1 MVGAQMTQSVLEH
14 CNHSMVLTSPFPHI
28 MVEDALPSELYKV
41 LSDEYPPSELMSK
54 GKTTS
59 NRACFYT
66 AGQIRARGRVS
77 EAWREF
83 IEYHASA
90 AFYADIFRVFGE
102 HIYELYSKV
111 KWSQLSIGVRGDK
124 AEQDRAFHMDAMFG
138 INTPVIGKATSVRG
152 RHLDNPLKLYNGLL
166 YFKHDDDTAAGGEF
180 LIYRRTDGAWTVQ
193 SHVPYRQNVLV
204 FFVNTPHAV
213 HAVSSREAGPYPRRY
228 VSFCGEVKAPLFVAP
243 KVL

>member
-1 MVGAQMTQSVLEH
+1 MVGAQMNMSVLA
-14 CNHSMVLTSPFPHI
+14 CADPSMVTASPFPHVVI
-28 MVEDALPSELYKV
+28 ENALPHELYNT
-41 LSDEYPPSELMSK
+41 LSVDYPPSELMSK

-66 AGQIRARGRVS
+66 ASQIRARGGVS
-77 EAWREF
+77 AAWREF
-83 IEYHASA
+83 IQYHASA
-90 AFYADIFRVFGE
+90 SFYADIMRVFGE

-111 KWSQLSIGVRGDK
+111 KWSRLSIGVRGEK
-124 AEQDRAFHMDAMFG
+124 AEQDRAFHMDAVFG
-138 INTPVIGKATSVRG
+138 INTPVVGKATTVRG

-166 YFKHDDDTAAGGEF
+166 YFRHDDDTAAGGEF
-180 LIYRRTDGAWTVQ
+180 LIYRLTDGAWTVQ

-213 HAVSSREAGPYPRRY
+213 HAVSPREAGPYPRRY